1 MRIES
6 IAAKNGHLRVT
17 MTYPRDC
24 LPRCFLNSLVGV
36 HADNRFKG
44 VSDIV
49 DIATSAA
56 KCDDTTVLVM
66 DVGLAI
72 SVDTESW
79 GR

>member
-1 MRIES
+1 
-6 IAAKNGHLRVT
+6 

-24 LPRCFLNSLVGV
+24 LPRCFLDSLVGV
-36 HADNRFKG
+36 RADSGFEG
-44 VSDIV
+44 VGDIV
-49 DIATSAA
+49 GIATSAA